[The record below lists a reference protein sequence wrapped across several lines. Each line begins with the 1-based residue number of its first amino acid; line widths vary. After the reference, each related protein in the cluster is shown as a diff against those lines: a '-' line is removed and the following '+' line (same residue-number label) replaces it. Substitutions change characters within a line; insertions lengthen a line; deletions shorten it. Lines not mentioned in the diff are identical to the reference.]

1 MILKVAKILIFFIFY
16 LGISQAQVK
25 ITSYNLLNYPGTDT
39 TTRNP
44 YFRTVI
50 SSINPDI
57 LIVQEI
63 TSQAG
68 INGFLNGVMN
78 YTGNFYSSGLF
89 LDGPDTDNEIFYR
102 TSLFIFLTNTP
113 IHTDLRDINEFKL
126 VHISTHDTIRI
137 YSVHL
142 KASEGT
148 ANELSRAAEVDS
160 LRKVTNALHYNSYF
174 IVCGDF
180 NIYSSTEPAYQK
192 LLEVT
197 IGNDGNF
204 NDPLT
209 MTGIWNNS
217 IYAPYHTQ
225 SPRVRS
231 FGGGATGG
239 LDDRFDLM
247 LYSNAIKNPGGI
259 TYVANSL
266 TPYGNDGNHY
276 NDSINKPPNGV
287 VSQFI
292 ANAIHYSSDHIP
304 VYSLFTFSLVS
315 VNLINSNVPPAIK
328 LYQNYPNPLNPATN
342 IKFDIINSPFT
353 KGVQGGLVT
362 LKIFDVLGKEIT
374 TLINENLNAG
384 SYSIDWNAYQYPS
397 GVYFYRLQ
405 TDNFTDTKRMLLVK

>member
-1 MILKVAKILIFFIFY
+1 
-16 LGISQAQVK
+16 
-25 ITSYNLLNYPGTDT
+25 
-39 TTRNP
+39 
-44 YFRTVI
+44 
-50 SSINPDI
+50 
-57 LIVQEI
+57 
-63 TSQAG
+63 
-68 INGFLNGVMN
+68 
-78 YTGNFYSSGLF
+78 
-89 LDGPDTDNEIFYR
+89 
-102 TSLFIFLTNTP
+102 
-113 IHTDLRDINEFKL
+113 
-126 VHISTHDTIRI
+126 
-137 YSVHL
+137 
-142 KASEGT
+142 
-148 ANELSRAAEVDS
+148 
-160 LRKVTNALHYNSYF
+160 LHYNSYF